1 MVHVVVMMVVVHV
14 MMMVVVMHLVVH
26 RLGGSGRGGGGFLS
40 NGVTGKTDRQS
51 GGRDKALDHRKI
63 YPLLRKTPAVFRVQ
77 FDSVHLNS
85 K

>member
-1 MVHVVVMMVVVHV
+1 MVHVMVMMVVVHV
-14 MMMVVVMHLVVH
+14 MMMVVMHLVVH
-26 RLGGSGRGGGGFLS
+26 RLGGSGRGGFLS